1 MGTSGPGQTLDKQCK
16 HRSARQSRIDCVTGP
31 LRLQI
36 PVYGELPFPDQSALH
51 TLFQETIQV
60 GERAFHRQSHFATFS
75 NVSVLLVVVI
85 QIHGS
90 FFDRGILEPF
100 FSLAVVADGDY

>member
-1 MGTSGPGQTLDKQCK
+1 MTSF
-16 HRSARQSRIDCVTGP
+16 RSPI
-31 LRLQI
+31 
-36 PVYGELPFPDQSALH
+36 QSALH

-60 GERAFHRQSHFATFS
+60 GDRAFHRLSHFATFFNAS
-75 NVSVLLVVVI
+75 DLLVVVI
-85 QIHGS
+85 QFHGS